1 MVIVI
6 GSNFGYAVLAAVGIT
21 LQCFA
26 TAVSITGARKK
37 YNVNYPDN
45 GGGRYSDKLSD
56 EDWVAFNNIKRTSD
70 NYLEQVGMVL
80 VALVLAGLYQP
91 KLAASFGAVYIVGR
105 FAYTRGYVAG
115 GADRRIY
122 GAPVMGVSFLTLVVT
137 AGYNAVAT
145 TILA

>member
-6 GSNFGYAVLAAVGIT
+6 GSNFGYTVLAAVGIT

-45 GGGRYSDKLSD
+45 GGGRYSDKVSD

-91 KLAASFGAVYIVGR
+91 KLAASFGATYMLGR
-105 FAYTRGYVAG
+105 FVYARSYISG
-115 GADRRIY
+115 GPDKRIY
-122 GAPVMGVSFLTLVVT
+122 GAFILGISFLAMVIT
-137 AGYNAVAT
+137 AGYNAVTT

>member
-1 MVIVI
+1 MAIVI
-6 GSNFGYAVLAAVGIT
+6 GSNFGYTVLAAVGIT
-21 LQCFA
+21 LQCLA
-26 TAVSITGARKK
+26 TAMSVTSARKK

-122 GAPVMGVSFLTLVVT
+122 GAPVMGVSFLAMVIT
-137 AGYNAVAT
+137 AGYNAITT

>member
-1 MVIVI
+1 MAIVI
-6 GSNFGYAVLAAVGIT
+6 GSNFGYTVFAAIGIT
-21 LQCFA
+21 LQCFVA
-26 TAVSITGARKK
+26 AESVSSARKK

-56 EDWVAFNNIKRTSD
+56 EDWVAFNNVKRTSD

-91 KLAASFGAVYIVGR
+91 KLAASFGAVYMLGR

-115 GADRRIY
+115 GAEKRLY
-122 GAPVMGVSFLTLVVT
+122 GAYIALFAFTGMVIT
-137 AGYNAVAT
+137 AGYNAFTT